1 MMEQA
6 RKGKDQEQV
15 WAQVREKAEWA
26 VRRRGQAEIAFVQS
40 AEQKLRM

>member
-1 MMEQA
+1 MMEQV
-6 RKGKDQEQV
+6 RQEKDQEQV

-26 VRRRGQAEIAFVQS
+26 VRLQGQAEIVFVLS